1 MHSAEVFKLL
11 IWARG
16 WTLDTWGS
24 RGDWRMMG
32 SSGILQHPPPR
43 HRFWHWVRNG
53 LVGLDPQKVWPD
65 VASWW
70 EEACESHSFDHMG
83 PSPPILS
90 STKLWKQKAF
100 HHPFS
105 SKPDLM
111 WGFLRLCK
119 QSHVVWMFCYSYI
132 VLSDGVVPQSP
143 RGVLCYP
150 HMHYLTDLKFETCEP
165 WNQWAPR
172 VWIKIVGL

>member
-16 WTLDTWGS
+16 WTLDTWGT
-24 RGDWRMMG
+24 RGYWSMMG
-32 SSGILQHPPPR
+32 AAGSRNPPIIASDTG
-43 HRFWHWVRNG
+43 FAMG
-53 LVGLDPQKVWPD
+53 PQKVWPD
-65 VASWW
+65 VASRW
-70 EEACESHSFDHMG
+70 EEACESHSFDHTG
-83 PSPPILS
+83 PSPPILN

-111 WGFLRLCK
+111 RGFLRLCK
-119 QSHVVWMFCYSYI
+119 QSHVVWMLCSTYI
-132 VLSDGVVPQSP
+132 VLTCGVVPESTG
-143 RGVLCYP
+143 RSLLSAFAL
-150 HMHYLTDLKFETCEP
+150 HYRSKFETFEP